1 MQPYFE
7 TVKSFADVPIH
18 PDGIDTRAFLE
29 ASDGLVGM
37 FDLLGTG
44 IFGFVQ
50 ADIRSNIKDVRVQYE
65 SVDPTPLTVERMLP
79 ERPPAPDIGPSTG
92 ACAPSLTRLV
102 RGLAFT
108 CLALQNMQAD
118 PSSELHVC
126 FKSSYDTVL
135 KHHHSFLIRSVVYV
149 ALRAVPHRKDF
160 YGRIAQGAPHDK
172 LDEEMR
178 HWLAGL
184 DGIVQRL
191 KEFLKQGGFG
201 TV

>member
-50 ADIRSNIKDVRVQYE
+50 ADIRSNIKDVRSQYE
-65 SVDPTPLTVERMLP
+65 SIDPAPLTVERMLP
-79 ERPPAPDIGPSTG
+79 G

-108 CLALQNMQAD
+108 CLALQNMQEN
-118 PSSELHVC
+118 PSRELHVC

-135 KHHHSFLIRSVVYV
+135 KHHHSFIIRSVVYV
-149 ALRAVPHRKDF
+149 ALRAVPHRQDF
-160 YGRIAQGAPHDK
+160 YSRIAQGAPHDK

-178 HWLAGL
+178 RWLAGL

>member
-18 PDGIDTRAFLE
+18 PEGIDTRAFLE

-37 FDLLGTG
+37 FDLLGIG

-50 ADIRSNIKDVRVQYE
+50 ADIRSNIKEVRAQYQ
-65 SVDPTPLTVERMLP
+65 SIDPAPLTVERMLP
-79 ERPPAPDIGPSTG
+79 G

-108 CLALQNMQAD
+108 CLALQNMQEN
-118 PSSELHVC
+118 PSRELHVC

-135 KHHHSFLIRSVVYV
+135 KHHHSFVIRSVVYV

-160 YGRIAQGAPHDK
+160 YSRIAQGAPHDK

-178 HWLAGL
+178 RWLAGL

-191 KEFLKQGGFG
+191 KEYLKQGGFG

>member
-44 IFGFVQ
+44 VFGFVQ
-50 ADIRSNIKDVRVQYE
+50 ADIQSNIKDVRAQYE
-65 SVDPTPLTVERMLP
+65 SLDPAPMTVERIISLV
-79 ERPPAPDIGPSTG
+79 PDIDPSIG
-92 ACAPSLTRLV
+92 SCAPSLTRLV

-108 CLALQNMQAD
+108 CLALQNMQEN
-118 PSSELHVC
+118 PSRELHVC
-126 FKSSYDTVL
+126 FKASYDTVL
-135 KHHHSFLIRSVVYV
+135 KHHHSFIIRSVVYV
-149 ALRAVPHRKDF
+149 ALHAVPHRRDF
-160 YGRIAQGAPHDK
+160 YNRIAQGAPHDK

-178 HWLAGL
+178 RWLAGL
-184 DGIVQRL
+184 DGIVKRL